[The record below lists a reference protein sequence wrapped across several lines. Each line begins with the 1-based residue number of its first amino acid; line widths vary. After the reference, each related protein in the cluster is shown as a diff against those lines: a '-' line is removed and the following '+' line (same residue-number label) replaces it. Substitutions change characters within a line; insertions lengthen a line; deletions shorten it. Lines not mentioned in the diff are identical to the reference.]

1 MAPGTAPTSD
11 DGHPGPCDY
20 YMIRVARPVDG
31 AGPALSGLV
40 ERLGTGEKH
49 AFADLAEL
57 VRLITAGAPG
67 AVHATSD
74 RPLD

>member
-1 MAPGTAPTSD
+1 MATGTSPTSD

-20 YMIRVARPVDG
+20 YMVRVARPAAG
-31 AGPALSGLV
+31 ATPALSGLV

-49 AFADLAEL
+49 AFADVAEL
-57 VRLITAGAPG
+57 VRLITAGARSVTP
-67 AVHATSD
+67 D

>member
-1 MAPGTAPTSD
+1 MAAGASPTSD

-20 YMIRVARPVDG
+20 YMVRVARPAAG
-31 AGPALSGLV
+31 ATPAAPALSGLV

-49 AFADLAEL
+49 PFADVAEL
-57 VRLITAGAPG
+57 VRLITAGSLP
-67 AVHATSD
+67 VTSD